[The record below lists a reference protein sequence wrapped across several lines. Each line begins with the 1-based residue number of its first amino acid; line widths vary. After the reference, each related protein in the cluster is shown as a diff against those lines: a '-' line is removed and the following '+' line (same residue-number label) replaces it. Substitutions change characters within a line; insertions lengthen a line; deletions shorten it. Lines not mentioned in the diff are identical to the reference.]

1 MHARNGPERFPF
13 QSGCKST
20 HFTRNIQ
27 TLYTIFWDF
36 FNTPTANNWKTADY
50 TNKKQQTKTLR
61 VFGLHLYLYLIYYN
75 SPLISITI
83 VTRSGNN

>member
-36 FNTPTANNWKTADY
+36 FNTETANNWKTTCY

-61 VFGLHLYLYLIYYN
+61 VFGIHLYLIYYIIRP
-75 SPLISITI
+75 SSA
-83 VTRSGNN
+83 

>member
-1 MHARNGPERFPF
+1 MHARNKPERFPF

-36 FNTPTANNWKTADY
+36 FNTQTANNWKTADY

-61 VFGLHLYLYLIYYN
+61 VFGNTHLFNILIQIKKL
-75 SPLISITI
+75 LIL
-83 VTRSGNN
+83 

>member
-36 FNTPTANNWKTADY
+36 FNTETANNWKTTCY
-50 TNKKQQTKTLR
+50 TNKKNNKRKYYGYLDYTL
-61 VFGLHLYLYLIYYN
+61 FNILIQIKKL
-75 SPLISITI
+75 LIL
-83 VTRSGNN
+83 

>member
-27 TLYTIFWDF
+27 TLYTIFLNF
-36 FNTPTANNWKTADY
+36 FNTQTESGWKTTCY

-61 VFGLHLYLYLIYYN
+61 VFGIYLYLIY
-75 SPLISITI
+75 
-83 VTRSGNN
+83 